1 MLDFQDEI
9 NCSTGV
15 KDLAASVEWYETLLG
30 CRAFYKDESNGWAS
44 LSTPIQGFTLGL
56 AQVEKPK
63 PQGGW
68 TPTFGVNDL
77 DAERSRLEAA
87 GVRFDG
93 ATIEIPHTAKFA
105 TFYDPDGNPLML
117 SQKLRPA
124 GGQ

>member
-1 MLDFQDEI
+1 VLDFQDEI

-15 KDLAASVEWYETLLG
+15 KDLAAAVAWYETQLG
-30 CRAFYKDESNGWAS
+30 CMAFYKDEAKGWAS

-56 AQVEKPK
+56 AQVEKPN

-77 DAERSRLEAA
+77 EAERGRLEAA
-87 GVRFDG
+87 GVKFDG
-93 ATIEIPHTAKFA
+93 PTIEIPHTAKFA

-117 SQKLRPA
+117 SQKLRLPGRA
-124 GGQ
+124 